1 MRRWLVD
8 TNVVSELRKPRCDA
22 AVKAWSEAQ
31 APELLYLSRIT
42 IAEIR
47 FGIEQHA
54 GQRFREK
61 LQAWL
66 DTELRPWF
74 ADRILEMDEEVILE
88 WRRIVQ
94 PAKPR
99 VTRSPSPTCSLRR
112 RHRSP
117 DCVSSPG
124 TWPISCAP
132 ACQSSIPGPASSE
145 SVNAPVKR

>member
-94 PAKPR
+94 RSKAAGHTFSQPDLFIAATASVAGLCV
-99 VTRSPSPTCSLRR
+99 VTRNVADFVRAGVPVFNPWTGELRE
-112 RHRSP
+112 
-117 DCVSSPG
+117 C
-124 TWPISCAP
+124 
-132 ACQSSIPGPASSE
+132 
-145 SVNAPVKR
+145 